1 MSPTPVPLSPKDL
14 PPSVSSRGSST
25 TRPVAPIEAE
35 MELDLPVSPP
45 PVEDILAARRAK
57 RQAILAKYTGVAS
70 VAATVSSGPGPS
82 SAAQSPI
89 PNPPSSISNIPPQT
103 IRNDSNHHSTS
114 APKQSTPVEIT
125 SGYVRF
131 LLRIDDSSRFSGRR
145 DSTSVSPTPGDFTLA
160 KEDEASRNQRMDQA
174 GAEQVSAADYD
185 PSLDRRED
193 ENKRLGVELKVIHS
207 DKDTD
212 EIEEVEEADDVDDM
226 FAISTMKKGKVKKVK
241 VNSRFIVS
249 RSPIDLTCPEL
260 CLTCSDYKRDAGYRC
275 GS

>member
-1 MSPTPVPLSPKDL
+1 
-14 PPSVSSRGSST
+14 
-25 TRPVAPIEAE
+25 
-35 MELDLPVSPP
+35 MELDLPSSPP

-57 RQAILAKYTGVAS
+57 RQAILAKYAGVAS

-82 SAAQSPI
+82 SAAESPI

-103 IRNDSNHHSTS
+103 FRNDSNYHSTS
-114 APKQSTPVEIT
+114 APEQSTPVETT

-131 LLRIDDSSRFSGRR
+131 LIRNDVSSRFSGRR

-160 KEDEASRNQRMDQA
+160 KEDESSRTQRMDQA

-193 ENKRLGVELKVIHS
+193 ENKRLGVELKVIYS
-207 DKDTD
+207 DKD
-212 EIEEVEEADDVDDM
+212 IEEVDEADDVDDM
-226 FAISTMKKGKVKKVK
+226 FAISTMKKGRVRKVK
-241 VNSRFIVS
+241 VGSRYIVS
-249 RSPIDLTCPEL
+249 RSQTNLTCPEL
-260 CLTCSDYKRDAGYRC
+260 CLTCSDHERDTGHCC

>member
-1 MSPTPVPLSPKDL
+1 VSPTPVPISPNDL
-14 PPSVSSRGSST
+14 PPSVSSRSSST
-25 TRPVAPIEAE
+25 TRPAHIETE
-35 MELDLPVSPP
+35 MELDLPNSPP

-57 RQAILAKYTGVAS
+57 RQAILAKYAGVAS

-82 SAAQSPI
+82 SAADSPI

-103 IRNDSNHHSTS
+103 FRNDSSYHSTS
-114 APKQSTPVEIT
+114 APEQSTPVETT

-131 LLRIDDSSRFSGRR
+131 LLRYDVSSRFSGRR
-145 DSTSVSPTPGDFTLA
+145 DSTSVSPTPGGFTLA
-160 KEDEASRNQRMDQA
+160 KEDESSRTQRMDQA

-207 DKDTD
+207 DKDRD
-212 EIEEVEEADDVDDM
+212 EVEEVEEADDVDDM
-226 FAISTMKKGKVKKVK
+226 FAISTMKKGRVKKVK
-241 VNSRFIVS
+241 VDFCYIDS
-249 RSPIDLTCPEL
+249 RSPVDLTCPEL
-260 CLTCSDYKRDAGYRC
+260 CLTCSDHERDTGYCC